1 MENYGQVKKLQRIIV
16 SCMLAFAVVLVV
28 AIYSFIALG
37 RARRENAKY
46 DEFVAAMQVRQSD
59 LQGKVDEVNSPE
71 YLEERARDYL
81 GMVKEGETLY
91 KFK

>member
-1 MENYGQVKKLQRIIV
+1 MENYEQVKKLQRIIV

-37 RARRENAKY
+37 KARRENAKY
-46 DEFVAAMQVRQSD
+46 DEFIAAMEVRQSD
-59 LQGKVDEVNSPE
+59 LQGRVEEVNSPE

-81 GMVKEGETLY
+81 GMVKEGETQF

>member
-59 LQGKVDEVNSPE
+59 LQGKVDEANSPE